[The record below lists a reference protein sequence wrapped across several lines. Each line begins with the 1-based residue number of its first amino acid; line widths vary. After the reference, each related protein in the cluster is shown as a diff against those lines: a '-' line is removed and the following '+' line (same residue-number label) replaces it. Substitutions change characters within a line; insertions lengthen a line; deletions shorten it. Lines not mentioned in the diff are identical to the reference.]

1 MAGGALVLASSTP
14 CVLHCVKKEVL
25 LSNAQEL
32 EQGSQNDELRR
43 NEPLKMKRDTSCNR
57 AATEL
62 DHTLFVS
69 SV

>member
-25 LSNAQEL
+25 LPNVQEL
-32 EQGSQNDELRR
+32 EHGSQNDELRR
-43 NEPLKMKRDTSCNR
+43 DEPLKMKRHTSGNR
-57 AATEL
+57 TSTEL